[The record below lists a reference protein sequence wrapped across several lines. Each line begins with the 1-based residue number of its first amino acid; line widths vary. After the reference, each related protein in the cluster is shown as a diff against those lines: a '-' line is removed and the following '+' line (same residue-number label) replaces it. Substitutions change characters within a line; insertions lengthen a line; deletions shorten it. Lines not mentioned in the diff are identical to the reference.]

1 MNMWLLRGTVALAS
15 VVGGGAIGAGVGL
28 LTIAANPL
36 PAAHIVDTPAD
47 ARCAPIPP
55 RLGER

>member
-1 MNMWLLRGTVALAS
+1 MNMWLLRGAVALAV
-15 VVGGGAIGAGVGL
+15 VVGGGAVGAGIGL

-36 PAAHIVDTPAD
+36 PAAHIVDTPD
-47 ARCAPIPP
+47 QMRCSPIPP